1 MLRIG
6 LDRTPMQAIMMLAVL
21 QSTKISEPLSV
32 PMDKT
37 ASSKED
43 SPTLI
48 KQPQLML
55 LILSLQSAT
64 SSSNCM
70 V

>member
-6 LDRTPMQAIMMLAVL
+6 LGRTPMQAIMMLAVL
-21 QSTKISEPLSV
+21 QSTKTSEPLSV

>member
-6 LDRTPMQAIMMLAVL
+6 LGRTPMQAIMILAVL
-21 QSTKISEPLSV
+21 QSTKTSEPFSV
-32 PMDKT
+32 PIDKT

-48 KQPQLML
+48 KQPQLIL